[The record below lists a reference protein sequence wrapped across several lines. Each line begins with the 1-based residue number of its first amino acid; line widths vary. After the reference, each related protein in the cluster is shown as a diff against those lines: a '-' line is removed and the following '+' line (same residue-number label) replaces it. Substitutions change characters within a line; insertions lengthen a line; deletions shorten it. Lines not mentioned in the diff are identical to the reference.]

1 MISYVILIATLKEEK
16 RMKSLKQWLM
26 LLLASLMILG
36 VATGCSNDDA
46 TNEDDTNTEETDTEQ
61 TEDTNTEDAEQTEDT
76 EEEGQ

>member
-16 RMKSLKQWLM
+16 RMKSLKQWFM

-36 VATGCSNDDA
+36 VATGCSDDA
-46 TNEDDTNTEETDTEQ
+46 TNEEDTNTEETENEE